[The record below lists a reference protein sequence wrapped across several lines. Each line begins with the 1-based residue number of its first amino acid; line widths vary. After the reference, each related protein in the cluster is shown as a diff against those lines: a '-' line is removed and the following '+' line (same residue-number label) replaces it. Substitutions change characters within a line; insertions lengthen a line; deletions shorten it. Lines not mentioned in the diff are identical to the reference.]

1 MNLKALP
8 VKVVA
13 AAVVVAVAPV
23 AKAVAVVRLAPKA
36 QQDAHATVLPHHVA
50 AVLLKA
56 HAVIVKSA
64 KIAPKEVLMA
74 RHPIA
79 STIAMTA
86 TTTDAMTVA
95 PVATNCHVTLIRS

>member
-1 MNLKALP
+1 MAVEAAL
-8 VKVVA
+8 
-13 AAVVVAVAPV
+13 V
-23 AKAVAVVRLAPKA
+23 AKAVVRLAPKA
-36 QQDAHATVLPHHVA
+36 QQDAHATVLPPHVA

-64 KIAPKEVLMA
+64 KIVPKEVLRA
-74 RHPIA
+74 GHPIA

>member
-1 MNLKALP
+1 VNLKALP

-13 AAVVVAVAPV
+13 VAVGAALV
-23 AKAVAVVRLAPKA
+23 AKAVVRLAPKA
-36 QQDAHATVLPHHVA
+36 QQDAHATVLPPHVA

-56 HAVIVKSA
+56 HAVIVK
-64 KIAPKEVLMA
+64 IVPKEVLMA
-74 RHPIA
+74 RLPIV

-95 PVATNCHVTLIRS
+95 PVATNCHVTLILS

>member
-1 MNLKALP
+1 M
-8 VKVVA
+8 VVA
-13 AAVVVAVAPV
+13 AVVALVAMAVVV
-23 AKAVAVVRLAPKA
+23 KLAPKV

-64 KIAPKEVLMA
+64 KIVPKEVLMA
-74 RHPIA
+74 RLPIV

>member
-1 MNLKALP
+1 M
-8 VKVVA
+8 
-13 AAVVVAVAPV
+13 
-23 AKAVAVVRLAPKA
+23 AKAVARLAPKV
-36 QQDAHATVLPHHVA
+36 QQDALAMVLPRHVA

-56 HAVIVKSA
+56 HAVIVK
-64 KIAPKEVLMA
+64 IVPKEVLMV
-74 RHPIA
+74 RPPIV